1 MKVTE
6 LRDLCN
12 ISRPTIYKEISAG
25 LSDFE
30 IIKKYTQPL
39 KQTLK
44 EDPKLTDLKEI
55 KRLAAKMVV
64 EYQESMAKELKFSD
78 VAAIY
83 DIAKKY

>member
-12 ISRPTIYKEISAG
+12 ISRPTIYKDMSAG
-25 LSDFE
+25 LTEFE
-30 IIKKYTQPL
+30 ILKRYTMPL

-64 EYQESMAKELKFSD
+64 DYQESLTREIKFSD